1 MNRDPSREH
10 GHGLPL
16 RYLLVLWLLVLSAV
30 AFLDR
35 TNISIAGVEIG
46 AEFKIDNARL
56 GWVFSAFL
64 VGYASFQIPGG
75 VLARRFGPRRLLAFS
90 VIWWA
95 LFTALTAWVPPGMR
109 GALLI
114 LILVRVALGA
124 GEAIMYPAA
133 NQFVERWFPIAER
146 GKANGI
152 IFGGV
157 GIGSGLTPPLLTAI
171 ILHFGWRASFWFC
184 AVIGLVAGT
193 VWFLAARD
201 TPEEHPWVSSGE
213 LDSIVRGRG
222 DERDRA
228 AKPDV
233 RSDGKRG
240 TPWRNICSSKEVLAV
255 TASYFT
261 YGYVAWIYF
270 SWFYIYLA
278 QVRGLNL
285 KASALYSMFPFIA
298 MTLGSLLGGVASDWL
313 ARHVSIRVGRCTLP
327 ALALGCAAVLLVA
340 GSRAHNV
347 QVASAVLACG
357 AGALYLSQSSFWSV
371 SADFSGEFAGVVSG
385 TMNMGC
391 QAGGAVTASLTPLIA
406 AKFGWEASFMVA
418 AFLAALGALAW
429 LTVDPHKRLAQIGCS
444 QPRCE
449 LSGS

>member
-1 MNRDPSREH
+1 MHRNPAREH
-10 GHGLPL
+10 GNDRAPI

-35 TNISIAGVEIG
+35 TNISIAGVQIG
-46 AEFKIDNARL
+46 SEFKIENVRL

-64 VGYASFQIPGG
+64 IGYASFQIPGG

-90 VIWWA
+90 VIWWGV
-95 LFTALTAWVPPGMR
+95 FTALTASIPPGMR
-109 GALLI
+109 GALL
-114 LILVRVALGA
+114 LLVLVRIALGA

-184 AVIGLVAGT
+184 AVAGLMAGT
-193 VWFLAARD
+193 VWYLAARN
-201 TPEEHPWVSSGE
+201 TPEEHPWVTSGE
-213 LDSIVRGRG
+213 LDTIVRGRG
-222 DERDRA
+222 DAQARGA
-228 AKPDV
+228 APNL
-233 RSDGKRG
+233 RSDGRPG
-240 TPWRNICSSKEVLAV
+240 APWRKICCSKEVLAL
-255 TASYFT
+255 TASYFA

-278 QVRGLNL
+278 QVRGLDL

-298 MTLGSLLGGVASDWL
+298 MTLGSLFGGVASDWL
-313 ARHVSIRVGRCTLP
+313 ARHVNIRAGRCILP
-327 ALALGCAAVLLVA
+327 ALALGCNAILLVV
-340 GSRAHNV
+340 GSRAHDPR
-347 QVASAVLACG
+347 VASAVLACG
-357 AGALYLSQSSFWSV
+357 AGALYLSQSCFWSV
-371 SADFSGEFAGVVSG
+371 SADFAGEFAGVVSG

-391 QAGGAVTASLTPLIA
+391 QIGGAVTASLTPLIA
-406 AKFGWEASFMVA
+406 SHFGWEASF
-418 AFLAALGALAW
+418 LAATILAVLGALAW
-429 LTVDPHKRLAQIGCS
+429 LAVDPHARLAGIAS
-444 QPRCE
+444 
-449 LSGS
+449 S

>member
-1 MNRDPSREH
+1 
-10 GHGLPL
+10 
-16 RYLLVLWLLVLSAV
+16 
-30 AFLDR
+30 
-35 TNISIAGVEIG
+35 
-46 AEFKIDNARL
+46 
-56 GWVFSAFL
+56 
-64 VGYASFQIPGG
+64 
-75 VLARRFGPRRLLAFS
+75 
-90 VIWWA
+90 
-95 LFTALTAWVPPGMR
+95 MR
-109 GALLI
+109 GALLV
-114 LILVRVALGA
+114 LILVRIALGA

-133 NQFVERWFPIAER
+133 NQFVERWFPIGER

-184 AVIGLVAGT
+184 AAAGLLAGT
-193 VWFLAARD
+193 VWYLAARN
-201 TPEEHPWVSSGE
+201 TPEEHPWLRSGE

-222 DERDRA
+222 DEQSRA
-228 AKPDV
+228 ASPGF
-233 RSDGKRG
+233 RSDERRSEGKPG
-240 TPWRNICSSKEVLAV
+240 TPWRKICSSKEVLAL
-255 TASYFT
+255 TASYFA

-298 MTLGSLLGGVASDWL
+298 MTLGSLFGGVASDWL
-313 ARHVSIRVGRCTLP
+313 ARHVSIRVGRCILP
-327 ALALGCAAVLLVA
+327 ALALGCTAVLLVV

-347 QVASAVLACG
+347 QVASAVLTCG

-391 QAGGAVTASLTPLIA
+391 QVGGAVTASLTPLIA
-406 AKFGWEASFMVA
+406 AHFGWEASF
-418 AFLAALGALAW
+418 LAATILATLGALAW
-429 LTVDPHKRLAQIGCS
+429 FSVDPHARLAQIGSS
-444 QPRCE
+444 QPRRD